1 MMQKLE
7 LKETPKL
14 TANLSTDPLKC
25 QTETIALASC
35 HQQLSRAT
43 IMRPTLGTTV
53 LESEVPSPVLPS
65 CHLWEHMVSI
75 IQMGR
80 AGSSMA
86 IPMFAKQMD
95 PLREEEG

>member
-1 MMQKLE
+1 MLGLSLVVQWLKLCASTVGGAGSIPGWGTKIPHALWYSQKTNK
-7 LKETPKL
+7 LKKKKKKT
-14 TANLSTDPLKC
+14 
-25 QTETIALASC
+25 
-35 HQQLSRAT
+35 
-43 IMRPTLGTTV
+43 
-53 LESEVPSPVLPS
+53 EVPSPVLPS